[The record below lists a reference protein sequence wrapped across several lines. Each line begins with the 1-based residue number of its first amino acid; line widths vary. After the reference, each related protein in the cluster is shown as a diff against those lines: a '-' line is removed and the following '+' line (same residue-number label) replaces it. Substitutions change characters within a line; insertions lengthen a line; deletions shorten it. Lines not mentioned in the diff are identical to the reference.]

1 MYDPECHWSMVLKLD
16 SASFGELVKI
26 LLLIWQVWVGAE
38 GLHIEHSPR
47 WCCCC
52 CWSWENAL
60 RSTVTATGFQKAQRF
75 MLASPCPC
83 INKSK
88 QTTCASFFF
97 FLHHFIGRG
106 YIVVH
111 DNENNYSLP
120 GRPGQSLQLIHS
132 NLANHTA
139 QSSQSFCFLSLGFY
153 FFFNFLF
160 Y

>member
-1 MYDPECHWSMVLKLD
+1 MILNATDLWFWSLTLHPLGNLLKFCSWFGRSGWGLRVCTLNTLPGDAAAAAGPEKTLWGAQSRPQDFRKPRDSCWPRLVRVL
-16 SASFGELVKI
+16 
-26 LLLIWQVWVGAE
+26 
-38 GLHIEHSPR
+38 
-47 WCCCC
+47 
-52 CWSWENAL
+52 
-60 RSTVTATGFQKAQRF
+60 TKA
-75 MLASPCPC
+75 
-83 INKSK
+83 SK
-88 QTTCASFFF
+88 QHVLLFFF

-139 QSSQSFCFLSLGFY
+139 QSSQSFCFLSLGLY